1 MNKEANYTHT
11 FDRVRVVMVNT
22 TEPGN
27 LGAAARAMKNM
38 NLSQLTLVNPQG
50 YPSAVATA
58 RASGADDVLSNALVC
73 NSLLTCLCTTHS
85 QTIVTVLI
93 NLSVCITHSQTIQ
106 VNTDSYNFSF
116 KKGSNIDLS
125 LFFVIF
131 YRSFTI
137 TIHLLHNCCYFID
150 FGGLVYHLIC
160 KWWLQQSVLFFRT
173 NSIHISDS

>member
-58 RASGADDVLSNALVC
+58 RASIFAFYHA
-73 NSLLTCLCTTHS
+73 
-85 QTIVTVLI
+85 
-93 NLSVCITHSQTIQ
+93 
-106 VNTDSYNFSF
+106 SYA
-116 KKGSNIDLS
+116 
-125 LFFVIF
+125 
-131 YRSFTI
+131 
-137 TIHLLHNCCYFID
+137 
-150 FGGLVYHLIC
+150 
-160 KWWLQQSVLFFRT
+160 
-173 NSIHISDS
+173 